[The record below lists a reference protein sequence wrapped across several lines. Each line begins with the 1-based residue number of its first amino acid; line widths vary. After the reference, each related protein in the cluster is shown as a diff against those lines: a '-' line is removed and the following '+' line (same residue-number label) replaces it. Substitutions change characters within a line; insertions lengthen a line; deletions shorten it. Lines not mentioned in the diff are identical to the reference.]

1 MDAQKRVIN
10 IIKGPTD
17 IEVYA
22 FEISTYSQTARN

>member
-1 MDAQKRVIN
+1 MDAQERVIN

-22 FEISTYSQTARN
+22 FEISAYSQAARN